1 MKLLIRTAALAA
13 SLVFVCQVNAQRWN
27 YSYQKGDFGESSYH
41 FASANKYDAQ
51 LTSAS
56 YVDYTLSMNV
66 GRADKAGQTPY
77 VYLGGDMLESL
88 AWTVDAVKWTFEIKG
103 DYVNHR
109 MVPSGKDN
117 ALFFSRADSR
127 ILIPLMEQGTRV
139 RIEAL
144 TSTGNLFKETFS
156 LSGST
161 AAIARVKE

>member
-1 MKLLIRTAALAA
+1 MNLLIRTTALAA
-13 SLVFVCQVNAQRWN
+13 SLFFVCQVSAQRWK

-41 FASANKYDAQ
+41 FASAYKFDAQ

-66 GRADKAGQTPY
+66 GRSAKAGQTPY
-77 VYLGGDMLESL
+77 VFLGGDMLESL

-103 DYVNHR
+103 EYETHR
-109 MVPSGKDN
+109 MVPSSKDN

-127 ILIPLMEQGTRV
+127 ILIPLMEQGARV
-139 RIEAL
+139 RVEAL

-161 AAIARVKE
+161 AAIAQVKQ